1 MSLVLQNIAQAVR
14 KKVELR
20 KQALPLSKL
29 QEKFPS
35 KRIPL
40 GFFKYF
46 KADSINIIA
55 EIKYQSPSEG
65 NLKQT
70 LGPVPLAAEYINS
83 GARALS
89 ILTEEDHF
97 GGKIGNLVAVRREF
111 QKTPLLMKDFFID
124 EYQIYEAALAGAD
137 AILLIV
143 ALLDKATLVKFMNL
157 AETLG
162 LECLVEVHSEEELTV
177 AKSIRA
183 QLVGINNRNLKTL
196 EVTMDIARSLAPLAP
211 DFATLIC
218 ESGIS
223 NGEQIK
229 ELRALG
235 FSGFLV
241 GSSLMKN
248 ASPGEALAALLKGA
262 P

>member
-1 MSLVLQNIAQAVR
+1 
-14 KKVELR
+14 
-20 KQALPLSKL
+20 
-29 QEKFPS
+29 
-35 KRIPL
+35 
-40 GFFKYF
+40 
-46 KADSINIIA
+46 
-55 EIKYQSPSEG
+55 
-65 NLKQT
+65 
-70 LGPVPLAAEYINS
+70 
-83 GARALS
+83 
-89 ILTEEDHF
+89 
-97 GGKIGNLVAVRREF
+97 
-111 QKTPLLMKDFFID
+111 MKDFFID